1 LRSHSPEGRSR
12 KRARAAAAPI
22 AAIVILSVA
31 PLSEAAAS
39 RDLDRDG
46 LSNRYEL
53 KRSHTQPRRSDTD
66 GDKLRD
72 GFEVRRSHTDPRLND
87 TDADGLRD
95 GYEVRRSKTSP
106 LRKDTDRD
114 GTSDGLE
121 LLSGTDPLTR
131 GKKKGQ
137 PLAPPDSTPP
147 DTTITSGPSGSVAT
161 SEVTFEFSSSEA
173 GASFE
178 CRLDGA
184 AWARCAS
191 PRTQSRLANGSHT
204 FDVRATDAAANVDP
218 SPATRTWIVAVTA
231 SPEPPTA
238 SFTWSPQNPQNP
250 PVQVAFTS
258 NGACAATPCT
268 YEWRHGPPG
277 SEPIGTGP
285 TSSWTYQATGTKTVV
300 LRVTD
305 ALGRYAE
312 ATNSFTVSSSPASP
326 ASCSN
331 SQDDD
336 GDGKTDYPADPGC
349 TDSTDTD
356 ETDPAPPP
364 PPPPPSSTCSAQP
377 FCGDFETGNY
387 SQYDQHQWSE
397 GPWADQSTYTINNV
411 GHSECDIVPSPV
423 RQGSFASRCQVKP
436 TTGTSASDRAEM
448 MSSNAN
454 ATGDASQTQ
463 FYGWWTMFPSVNGQP
478 QHWWPT
484 FADHNDF
491 FQFGQNSSAVSP
503 DGNTPGWHYCGVN
516 ATQSPARLYCEG
528 PGFPF
533 SSTSQRRKIDL
544 GAIQYDHW
552 YHFVVEARWSQDPS
566 VGYLS
571 LWVDGVNVSP
581 KRSAATLTG
590 TATQV
595 HVSWG
600 LYRAAYSSTN
610 TVIHDGLCRAAT
622 YQGAA
627 GC

>member
-1 LRSHSPEGRSR
+1 MTPAENLGFGDPTQDAKDRYGRSTR
-12 KRARAAAAPI
+12 CYIEIAGHDIGRRMIRAGSLAVRVVRDPLRRLASYTAAEMLRRLNAAACGQCAG
-22 AAIVILSVA
+22 ATS
-31 PLSEAAAS
+31 
-39 RDLDRDG
+39 
-46 LSNRYEL
+46 
-53 KRSHTQPRRSDTD
+53 
-66 GDKLRD
+66 
-72 GFEVRRSHTDPRLND
+72 
-87 TDADGLRD
+87 
-95 GYEVRRSKTSP
+95 TSP
-106 LRKDTDRD
+106 H
-114 GTSDGLE
+114 
-121 LLSGTDPLTR
+121 
-131 GKKKGQ
+131 
-137 PLAPPDSTPP
+137 
-147 DTTITSGPSGSVAT
+147 
-161 SEVTFEFSSSEA
+161 
-173 GASFE
+173 
-178 CRLDGA
+178 
-184 AWARCAS
+184 
-191 PRTQSRLANGSHT
+191 N
-204 FDVRATDAAANVDP
+204 ATDANRLGHAFVTAVVAVLTA
-218 SPATRTWIVAVTA
+218 SVSACGGTAATRTVTA
-231 SPEPPTA
+231 TM
-238 SFTWSPQNPQNP
+238 
-250 PVQVAFTS
+250 
-258 NGACAATPCT
+258 
-268 YEWRHGPPG
+268 
-277 SEPIGTGP
+277 
-285 TSSWTYQATGTKTVV
+285 
-300 LRVTD
+300 
-305 ALGRYAE
+305 
-312 ATNSFTVSSSPASP
+312 
-326 ASCSN
+326 
-331 SQDDD
+331 
-336 GDGKTDYPADPGC
+336 
-349 TDSTDTD
+349 STT
-356 ETDPAPPP
+356 APPNAP
-364 PPPPPSSTCSAQP
+364 QPSGCALQLHCWS
-377 FCGDFETGNY
+377 FESGNY

-397 GPWADQSTYTINNV
+397 GRADQSTYTINNV

>member
-1 LRSHSPEGRSR
+1 MLRRR
-12 KRARAAAAPI
+12 KPSCLRIAAAAL
-22 AAIVILSVA
+22 ILA
-31 PLSEAAAS
+31 TLSLALPAS
-39 RDLDRDG
+39 AV
-46 LSNRYEL
+46 S
-53 KRSHTQPRRSDTD
+53 
-66 GDKLRD
+66 
-72 GFEVRRSHTDPRLND
+72 
-87 TDADGLRD
+87 
-95 GYEVRRSKTSP
+95 
-106 LRKDTDRD
+106 
-114 GTSDGLE
+114 
-121 LLSGTDPLTR
+121 
-131 GKKKGQ
+131 
-137 PLAPPDSTPP
+137 
-147 DTTITSGPSGSVAT
+147 
-161 SEVTFEFSSSEA
+161 
-173 GASFE
+173 
-178 CRLDGA
+178 
-184 AWARCAS
+184 
-191 PRTQSRLANGSHT
+191 
-204 FDVRATDAAANVDP
+204 
-218 SPATRTWIVAVTA
+218 ATRTYVAVNVHCDIATFKLVGLKPA
-231 SPEPPTA
+231 T
-238 SFTWSPQNPQNP
+238 
-250 PVQVAFTS
+250 VR
-258 NGACAATPCT
+258 AA
-268 YEWRHGPPG
+268 
-277 SEPIGTGP
+277 
-285 TSSWTYQATGTKTVV
+285 
-300 LRVTD
+300 RVTRGQR
-305 ALGRYAE
+305 AARVKPAVVRRGARRGTLRLRLSTLRWTSLRTRTHKPRT
-312 ATNSFTVSSSPASP
+312 ATRRDGPRDTRRAHTRRQRCGNTGARTAHVRRKRPKLTVI
-326 ASCSN
+326 
-331 SQDDD
+331 
-336 GDGKTDYPADPGC
+336 TTADPA
-349 TDSTDTD
+349 
-356 ETDPAPPP
+356 PPPP